1 MSQTM
6 SQFGVWLGTFMARST
21 GNSCSELTA
30 YYKYKPQTVSNE
42 KLYMHTYIHYIHTFN
57 ECPAFTSF
65 TKQMTADQLAQ
76 LVEHRT
82 TVREVAGSNPGRT
95 NTKGLKITK
104 EIVLPL

>member
-30 YYKYKPQTVSNE
+30 YYKDKPQTVNND
-42 KLYMHTYIHYIHTFN
+42 KLYIHTYIHYIHTFN
-57 ECPAFTSF
+57 ECPAFT
-65 TKQMTADQLAQ
+65 KQMTADRLAQ

-82 TVREVAGSNPGRT
+82 TVREVAG
-95 NTKGLKITK
+95 
-104 EIVLPL
+104 